1 MVAFAVQSVAL
12 VDNLPN
18 AADRTATILLKAQA
32 ALARLKGMNYEA
44 TRLIALSG
52 R

>member
-1 MVAFAVQSVAL
+1 MTL

-18 AADRTATILLKAQA
+18 AAGRTATMLLEAQA

-52 R
+52 G